1 MHSYHFYGPDGIL
14 RYATRILRPAV
25 APLRALPSNEADKSD
40 SSRNTSIVPLPPLR
54 SLLPTLSS
62 PSKLPIK
69 ITNKSS
75 HPQSPL
81 LDID

>member
-40 SSRNTSIVPLPPLR
+40 SSRNTSIVLLPPLR
-54 SLLPTLSS
+54 SLLP
-62 PSKLPIK
+62 LPFFPDC
-69 ITNKSS
+69 
-75 HPQSPL
+75 PQPIAMNE
-81 LDID
+81 DTP